1 MTATAPDTWTV
12 AEAKNKFS
20 EVIEKARSE
29 GPQTITRHG
38 RSAVVVVDAETWARR
53 TKRET
58 HGNFADFLRASPLHG
73 SGLEAPRLKGGIRET
88 GL

>member
-1 MTATAPDTWTV
+1 MTATTPGTWTV

-20 EVIEKARSE
+20 EVIEKARSQ

-38 RSAVVVVDAETWARR
+38 RSAVVVVDAETWARSI
-53 TKRET
+53 KRET
-58 HGNFADFLRASPLHG
+58 RGNFADFLRASPLQG

>member
-1 MTATAPDTWTV
+1 MNAVAPDTWTV

-20 EVIEKARSE
+20 EVIEKARRE

-38 RSAVVVVDAETWARR
+38 RSVVVVVDAEAWARTIR
-53 TKRET
+53 REAR
-58 HGNFADFLRASPLHG
+58 GSFADFLLASPLRG
-73 SGLEAPRLKGGIRET
+73 SGLEAPRLKGGVRKI